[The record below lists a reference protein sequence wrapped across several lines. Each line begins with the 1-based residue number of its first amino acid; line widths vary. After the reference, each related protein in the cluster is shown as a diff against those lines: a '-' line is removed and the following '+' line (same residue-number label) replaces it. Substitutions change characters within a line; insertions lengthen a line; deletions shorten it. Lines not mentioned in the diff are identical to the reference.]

1 MPSPCSKPESSPLLW
16 VNCQYCNKWFP
27 DNVCL
32 SWHQTHT
39 MQCCPFDINA
49 EPFVPA
55 SHKPLS
61 NVEIINE
68 VNRLLNELEHG
79 DLYD

>member
-1 MPSPCSKPESSPLLW
+1 MPSPCSKPELSSLLW
-16 VNCQYCNKWFP
+16 VNCKYCKKLFP

-32 SWHQTHT
+32 SWHQTHN

-49 EPFVPA
+49 KPFVPA
-55 SHKPLS
+55 SRKPLS
-61 NVEIINE
+61 DVEIINE
-68 VNRLLNELEHG
+68 ANRLLNELEHG